1 MPGVFFLKCEKPTIL
16 WAAYFQSFFFW
27 KNKYALLLTL
37 IALFFHVLITF
48 LFLKKGTCWKTVGEH
63 LLDLCLFFFKLKY
76 SLTDYFPMFPLCT
89 FLMFSTGTENKKV
102 TLGSNGL
109 ILLNWDLNCD
119 QSAKN
124 CSATLLKRLQDFL
137 FSGGIKRW
145 YWAVLG

>member
-1 MPGVFFLKCEKPTIL
+1 MRKTNYTMSSVLSVFFLLKEQL
-16 WAAYFQSFFFW
+16 R
-27 KNKYALLLTL
+27 
-37 IALFFHVLITF
+37 ITF
-48 LFLKKGTCWKTVGEH
+48 DPNCLIFSYSHYVSFSKKRYLLKNGRRTSFRFMSI
-63 LLDLCLFFFKLKY
+63 FFFKLKY

-124 CSATLLKRLQDFL
+124 CGATLLKRLQDFL

>member
-1 MPGVFFLKCEKPTIL
+1 MRKTNYTMSSVLSVFFLLKEQVRIT
-16 WAAYFQSFFFW
+16 
-27 KNKYALLLTL
+27 LTL
-37 IALFFHVLITF
+37 IALFFHILITV

-63 LLDLCLFFFKLKY
+63 LLGLCLFFLKLKY

-124 CSATLLKRLQDFL
+124 CGATLLKRLQDFL